1 MLNPIIIVNYDFS
14 NQNQETWSVIVVVF
28 QSIFHSE
35 IHQNNI
41 VFIFKKLFLTLTH
54 QNDLKT
60 SKNINLKQIKK

>member
-1 MLNPIIIVNYDFS
+1 MPNPIIIVNYDFS

-41 VFIFKKLFLTLTH
+41 VFIFKTLFLTLTH

-60 SKNINLKQIKK
+60 SKKY